1 MFSSFCLELEGEGL
15 FSKALGTFLGGTS
28 ALREVFRN
36 PSHLLVVLTPSSC
49 RELCLTLAQDR
60 TSVSRE

>member
-15 FSKALGTFLGGTS
+15 FSKPVGTFSWSLVVPGGTS

-36 PSHLLVVLTPSSC
+36 PSHLLVVFTPSSC
-49 RELCLTLAQDR
+49 RE
-60 TSVSRE
+60 S